1 MANTN
6 SNNSVI
12 ISYKCV
18 ISCNKCFLIDNF
30 FLKQKDKKHPVQASY
45 SHTNLNPSLDSAQ
58 YPLSQLDSII
68 QVLFYQVF
76 KIFGSHTQREGVSLE
91 ERRWGRTTR
100 EMSRK
105 GALTWNSCDGRACRP
120 PKTSAPGGRVSGR
133 RRRCC
138 WECSAWLPQP
148 LQCLSARTGSAST
161 CDRGRCSQEGGQGG
175 DIRGRGKMESN
186 GGGGRSYTESG
197 FEDVDCS
204 FCLASYIYLVI
215 LFLEFKWKH
224 NLID

>member
-1 MANTN
+1 M
-6 SNNSVI
+6 
-12 ISYKCV
+12 
-18 ISCNKCFLIDNF
+18 
-30 FLKQKDKKHPVQASY
+30 
-45 SHTNLNPSLDSAQ
+45 
-58 YPLSQLDSII
+58 
-68 QVLFYQVF
+68 
-76 KIFGSHTQREGVSLE
+76 FGGHTQREGVSLE

-148 LQCLSARTGSAST
+148 LRCLSARTGSAST

-224 NLID
+224 NLIKSVLKKSKEWNDKKMFISKKQSKQLWLVALGVTHLGYSYSLGLRYCGFFCFFSRC